1 MNVVALRA
9 ALEESKAENEYL
21 RQRNLNLRIAI
32 ENLSQ
37 QVADLTPNEEGAEG
51 EAEAAPAQ

>member
-1 MNVVALRA
+1 MNAVALRA

-37 QVADLTPNEEGAEG
+37 QVADLTPNEEAAEG

>member
-1 MNVVALRA
+1 MDEIALRA

-21 RQRNLNLRIAI
+21 RQRNLNLRIAV
-32 ENLSQ
+32 ENLSR
-37 QVADLTPNEEGAEG
+37 QVADLMPNEEAAEG